1 MIRTVLRA
9 VYKLNEFD
17 AEVNSLL
24 ADGWTLKKRELIGIE
39 GEPSDA
45 YNVTVVKALY
55 AELERQAPDYPEES
69 TI

>member
-17 AEVNSLL
+17 AEVNAML
-24 ADGWTLKKRELIGIE
+24 ADGWTLKKRELIGVE

-55 AELERQAPDYPEES
+55 AELERQAPDYPEEI
-69 TI
+69 TL